1 MFESCLKELLSCCQ
15 ICNNVCKVTEN
26 FVVGSMVC
34 FCASCSCGFTRVWNS
49 QPTAGRMPMGNLA
62 LAAGIIFSGSNPSKV
77 VQYFKHVGVE
87 FISIRTYNYIQS
99 AYLIPSVMTVWQRH
113 QQVIFENCQG
123 KFLTVG
129 GDGRC
134 DSPGFCAKYGT
145 YSCMD
150 LDTNK
155 ILDLQLVQVQVH
167 ACLFSQ
173 ILDNATIVSTIN
185 FF

>member
-1 MFESCLKELLSCCQ
+1 M
-15 ICNNVCKVTEN
+15 
-26 FVVGSMVC
+26 
-34 FCASCSCGFTRVWNS
+34 
-49 QPTAGRMPMGNLA
+49 
-62 LAAGIIFSGSNPSKV
+62 
-77 VQYFKHVGVE
+77 
-87 FISIRTYNYIQS
+87 
-99 AYLIPSVMTVWQRH
+99 
-113 QQVIFENCQG
+113 
-123 KFLTVG
+123 G

-155 ILDLQLVQVQVH
+155 ILDLQLVQVH

-185 FF
+185 E

>member
-1 MFESCLKELLSCCQ
+1 M
-15 ICNNVCKVTEN
+15 
-26 FVVGSMVC
+26 
-34 FCASCSCGFTRVWNS
+34 
-49 QPTAGRMPMGNLA
+49 
-62 LAAGIIFSGSNPSKV
+62 
-77 VQYFKHVGVE
+77 
-87 FISIRTYNYIQS
+87 
-99 AYLIPSVMTVWQRH
+99 
-113 QQVIFENCQG
+113 
-123 KFLTVG
+123 G

-150 LDTNK
+150 LKTNN

-185 FF
+185 E